1 MSTCLPTSC
10 FFASARA
17 DLAASLHRFAA
28 LCKVPL
34 LVAILHLRSCDGWK
48 PPVLFQVHPVHH
60 ACLTLAICFWE
71 GSPTGCFRIT
81 KYQCCTVLNCA
92 RQGMRLYSAP
102 STSTFSMTQSS
113 GRTFSAILMLPR
125 SVYQT
130 EAKVAFTLL
139 QSASFD
145 ARPEQASTRVERSL
159 SLQGLRSFPAP
170 GCSCTTLSI
179 GTVTLTSPLFL
190 ASGASDIMLE
200 PQWLCVAS
208 A

>member
-60 ACLTLAICFWE
+60 AYITLARCFFAK
-71 GSPTGCFRIT
+71 PRQLDVVCHIV
-81 KYQCCTVLNCA
+81 YQCCTVLNCA

-102 STSTFSMTQSS
+102 SISTFSMTQSS
-113 GRTFSAILMLPR
+113 GRTFSAILATISQYRLESAGSYCKPKGGCTML
-125 SVYQT
+125 
-130 EAKVAFTLL
+130 
-139 QSASFD
+139 D
-145 ARPEQASTRVERSL
+145 
-159 SLQGLRSFPAP
+159 
-170 GCSCTTLSI
+170 I
-179 GTVTLTSPLFL
+179 GTVTLTLPLL
-190 ASGASDIMLE
+190 TASGAL
-200 PQWLCVAS
+200 VAQPTHLGS
-208 A
+208 KLNPAHVQSGTKQHASQIHPTSCWTPSGCEWHPCR